1 MSVNNPTC
9 PQDCT
14 STLPA
19 ASFDVCAPETHFGQ
33 IKKLYIAN
41 DGYPLTDWTD
51 ASEWATRID
60 NASTSSNAIRELT
73 IIGSLAR
80 AESSEKKIS
89 GGRTVKGKKTRTLS
103 IKVDETNDINYEFLR
118 TLECGL
124 SYRVWYATDDHLYGG
139 NDGILMTLN
148 IDEVIPENEE
158 DYVLFEGEG
167 KWFSQFAPERTA
179 NIIA

>member
-9 PQDCT
+9 PQDCS

-33 IKKLYIAN
+33 VKKVYIGN
-41 DGYPLTDWTD
+41 DGNPFADWTNP
-51 ASEWATRID
+51 AEWAARID
-60 NASTSSNAIRELT
+60 NASSAADAIRELT
-73 IIGSLAR
+73 VIGSLPR

-103 IKVDETNDINYEFLR
+103 IKIDETNATNYELLR

-124 SYRVWYATDDHLYGG
+124 SYRVWYATDDHIYGG

-148 IDEVIPENEE
+148 VDEVIPENEE
-158 DYVLFEGEG
+158 DYILFEGEG
-167 KWFSQFAPERTA
+167 KWFSQFAPERTD